1 MECVIGKFAPLFFIK
16 YKLPKR
22 IRMKNK
28 KTLSIAALIITLVV
42 ASGLL
47 YRETITLF
55 PSFIHAWTQSERYTI
70 ALCFLENGF
79 DFFHP
84 CTFNLQNINGIT
96 PIDFPINEFI
106 VALLMKLF
114 NSTAPIIFRLYT
126 LSISIIGLIHLY
138 LFAEKVTQSKIKAW
152 TIVLFVFL
160 SPVYIYYQ
168 AGFIPSIPAL
178 SFIFIALY
186 YYFNYLENKTSKYLS
201 WAVLF
206 FLLAALIRM
215 PFFIFLFAT
224 LLHSLW
230 NGYIQRKL
238 NFRETL
244 LFVVAIGCF
253 IGYYLYNIYLG
264 KIYGNAFLN
273 TFMPARNWEEIK
285 DIIIHTFTSWIF
297 HYFTKAHYLLFF
309 IALLYTAYQFI
320 KNKKSFL
327 IQKNY
332 WIYLLITVCGTS
344 LYSLLMMR
352 QFYDHDYYFLDSL
365 FIPTVLLFTL
375 CITHITIE
383 TKKQQIVW
391 IIGLSLLGTKGF
403 LSANYIQTER
413 YTQHEWDRVEVS
425 RQNFIDTDK
434 FLDSIGIV
442 KDAKIL
448 VIDSYSTNIPLILM
462 KRKGYTVYQTNR
474 DDAMMP
480 LLNYKW
486 DYVAIQDVF
495 LLSDVLHYYPL
506 VSNYIEKVGGNG
518 KVSFYKRS
526 ATTEAKTLKQ
536 FLNIKPENIVYSTF
550 NSFDKPEK
558 HTPFSETIVDT
569 IAYSKPQSAIVK
581 TDAEYQTLFEIKG
594 AKFKSKKNIKVLV
607 SIYVFNNKKTEQ
619 LQLVADLSDANGNK
633 YYQNLDINKQ
643 IIKSGEWQKFETQ
656 FVINPTIEDND
667 ILKIYF
673 WNRGHE
679 SIHYDDIEFMV
690 YQ

>member
-1 MECVIGKFAPLFFIK
+1 
-16 YKLPKR
+16 
-22 IRMKNK
+22 MKNQ
-28 KTLSIAALIITLVV
+28 KTLSIVALIITLVV

-84 CTFNLQNINGIT
+84 CTFNLQNIDGIT

-114 NSTAPIIFRLYT
+114 NSTAPVIFRLYT
-126 LSISIIGLIHLY
+126 LLISIIGLVHLY
-138 LFAEKVTQSKIKAW
+138 LFAEKISQSKIKAGA
-152 TIVLFVFL
+152 TVLFVFL

-178 SFIFIALY
+178 SFIFIAY
-186 YYFNYLENKTSKYLS
+186 YYFFNYSNTKEKKHLYLS
-201 WAVLF
+201 VLF
-206 FLLAALIRM
+206 FLLAALIRI
-215 PFFIFLFAT
+215 PFFIFLFGA
-224 LLHSLW
+224 LVHSLW
-230 NGYIQRKL
+230 NCYKERKIHL
-238 NFRETL
+238 SRIAPFL
-244 LFVVAIGCF
+244 LAILCF
-253 IGYYLYNIYLG
+253 FGYYQYNMHLG
-264 KIYGNAFLN
+264 KVYGNAFLN
-273 TFMPARNWEEIK
+273 TFMPARNWEELK
-285 DIIIHTFTSWIF
+285 DIVVHTYTFWKF

-309 IALLYTAYQFI
+309 IAILYTGYKFI
-320 KNKKSFL
+320 KNKNSFF

-332 WIYLLITVCGTS
+332 WIHLFIITCGTS
-344 LYSLLMMR
+344 LYSALMMR

-413 YTQHEWDRVEVS
+413 FTQHEWDRVEVS

-434 FLDSIGIV
+434 FLDSIGIA

-495 LLSDVLHYYPL
+495 LLPDVLHYYPL
-506 VSNYIEKVGGNG
+506 VSNYIEKVAGNG

-558 HTPFSETIVDT
+558 HTPFSEIIVDT
-569 IAYSKPQSAIVK
+569 LAYSNPQSACVK

-594 AKFKSKKNIKVLV
+594 VKIKNKKNIKVLV
-607 SIYVFNNKKTEQ
+607 SSQIFNDKRIEE
-619 LQLVADLSDANGNK
+619 LHLVVDISATDGNK
-633 YYQNLDINKQ
+633 YYQNLDISKQ
-643 IIKSGEWQKFETQ
+643 ITKSGEWQKLETQ
-656 FVINPTIEDND
+656 FVINHTIIDNE
-667 ILKIYF
+667 ILNIYF
-673 WNRGHE
+673 WNKGHE
-679 SIHYDDIEFMV
+679 SIHYDDIEFIV

>member
-28 KTLSIAALIITLVV
+28 KTLSIVALIITLVV

-114 NSTAPIIFRLYT
+114 NSTAPVIFRLYT
-126 LSISIIGLIHLY
+126 LLISIIGLVHLY
-138 LFAEKVTQSKIKAW
+138 LFAEKISQSKIKAGA
-152 TIVLFVFL
+152 TVLFVFL

-178 SFIFIALY
+178 SFIFIAY
-186 YYFNYLENKTSKYLS
+186 YYFFNYSDTKEKKKLYLS
-201 WAVLF
+201 VLF

-215 PFFIFLFAT
+215 PFFIFLFGA
-224 LLHSLW
+224 LLHSMW
-230 NGYIQRKL
+230 NCHKE
-238 NFRETL
+238 RENYLSKIAPFL
-244 LFVVAIGCF
+244 LAVLCF
-253 IGYYLYNIYLG
+253 FGYYQYNMHLG

-273 TFMPARNWEEIK
+273 TFMYPRNWEEVK
-285 DIIIHTFTSWIF
+285 DIVIHTYTFWKF
-297 HYFTKAHYLLFF
+297 QYFTKAHYLLFF
-309 IALLYTAYQFI
+309 IAILYTGYKLV
-320 KNKKSFL
+320 KNKNSFSV
-327 IQKNY
+327 QKNY
-332 WIYLLITVCGTS
+332 WIHLFIITCGTS
-344 LYSLLMMR
+344 LYSALMMR

-391 IIGLSLLGTKGF
+391 TVCLSLLGAKGF
-403 LSANYIQTER
+403 LSANHIQTER
-413 YTQHEWDRVEVS
+413 YTRQEWDRVETS

-434 FLDSIGIV
+434 FLDSIGIT

-448 VIDSYSTNIPLILM
+448 VIDSYSTNIPLVLM

-480 LLNYKW
+480 LLDYKW
-486 DYVAIQDVF
+486 DYVAIQDIF
-495 LLSDVLHYYPL
+495 LLSDVLHYYPM
-506 VSNYIEKVGGNG
+506 VSNYIEKVAGNG

-526 ATTEAKTLKQ
+526 AIVKAKTLKE
-536 FLNIKPENIVYSTF
+536 FLNIKTENVLFSTF